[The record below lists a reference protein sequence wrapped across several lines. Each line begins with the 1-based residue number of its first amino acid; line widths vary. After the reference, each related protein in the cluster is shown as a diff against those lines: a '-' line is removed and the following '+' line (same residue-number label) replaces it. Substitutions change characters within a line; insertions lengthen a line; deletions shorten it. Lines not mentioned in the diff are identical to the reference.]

1 MCTSVYPPSM
11 VRCPKGAAQVAPRLN
26 TIMTNIA
33 AMAKITITRENIK
46 ARKSKMPRTKVA
58 ISNQY
63 LLLVLSIA
71 AIIVTC
77 ISFTYYIN
85 TAQAQTA
92 NQSSS
97 SSSYMPT
104 PSNASS
110 GTTTKQQGSL
120 SNSNL
125 SNITGSIPLRA
136 TISGAVFSKVK
147 TTLSDAVAIAQRAV
161 GSNTSATLAFIRPL
175 NGYLVY
181 DVHVR
186 NNSNNTTTAVIV
198 DAGNGKV
205 LYRQTPPSLVFGGFG
220 SGHYGMFGKGKTG
233 PFFGGHGVGRGFG
246 DHSGGM
252 MMGQSPRTSGGMS
265 SSPPRW

>member
-1 MCTSVYPPSM
+1 
-11 VRCPKGAAQVAPRLN
+11 
-26 TIMTNIA
+26 
-33 AMAKITITRENIK
+33 
-46 ARKSKMPRTKVA
+46 
-58 ISNQY
+58 
-63 LLLVLSIA
+63 
-71 AIIVTC
+71 
-77 ISFTYYIN
+77 
-85 TAQAQTA
+85 
-92 NQSSS
+92 
-97 SSSYMPT
+97 MPT

-220 SGHYGMFGKGKTG
+220 SDHYGMFGKGKTG
-233 PFFGGHGVGRGFG
+233 PFFGGHDSSRGRGGFG
-246 DHSGGM
+246 DHLGSM
-252 MMGQSPRTSGGMS
+252 MIGPQHMGPMGS
-265 SSPPRW
+265 SVFVR